1 MSLSTQF
8 LTMITMIA
16 GGFYLG
22 LIQDTFR
29 RFSAYWK
36 DRRIMTYLMEVCFWL
51 TQTMLLFYILFRING
66 GELRFY
72 IIAACLLG
80 FTFYQAVAANIYKK
94 LLEYLIHIAAN
105 IYRFIENVVQALIIS
120 PIKWVVKLV
129 YAIVLWLIKIIGTIL
144 LFILTVIITPFKWFF
159 QLIYRLLPEK
169 IQLYIFKV
177 AGFYS
182 TMKNICIKV
191 MKYVKFKR
199 R

>member
-1 MSLSTQF
+1 
-8 LTMITMIA
+8 MIA

-80 FTFYQAVAANIYKK
+80 FAFYQAVAANIYKK